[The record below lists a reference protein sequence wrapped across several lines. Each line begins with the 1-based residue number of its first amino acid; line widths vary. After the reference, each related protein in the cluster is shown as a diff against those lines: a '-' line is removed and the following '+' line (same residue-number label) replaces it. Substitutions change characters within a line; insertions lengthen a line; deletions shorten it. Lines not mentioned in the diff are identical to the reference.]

1 MLKHRTLA
9 IFACTAALIGHGS
22 AYAQTPSV
30 GGDGTAGQIAPAPLP
45 AGDAGP
51 AASSAASDTR
61 FDGVVIPEGFERQ
74 SALVTAA
81 ELMGADIYDREGA
94 SIGKVADLVIGID
107 VAQSGGADRESTH
120 GLTKTESIPDQQAG
134 EAPNAAAQTA
144 AEVVADGQ
152 GDAAATAAQGT
163 GSTTPAQ
170 NNTTSTGATA
180 AQGTEGMTPDAA
192 ATQSG
197 TQVTPPAANGAQDG
211 AATEGR
217 LSHAVVDIGGFLG
230 IGAHTAAI
238 PVEDLAIFRSTTETR
253 VYVAL
258 SREQLEVLP
267 IFNKDDPATLGRS
280 MVGSN

>member
-1 MLKHRTLA
+1 MLKHRTWA
-9 IFACTAALIGHGS
+9 IFACTAAFIGHGS

-30 GGDGTAGQIAPAPLP
+30 GDDGAAGQLAPALLP
-45 AGDAGP
+45 AGDAGSAP
-51 AASSAASDTR
+51 SSAASDTR

-94 SIGKVADLVIGID
+94 SIGKVADLVIGMD

-134 EAPNAAAQTA
+134 EAPNAAAQSA

-152 GDAAATAAQGT
+152 GDAAAIATQGT

-170 NNTTSTGATA
+170 ASKTSTGATA
-180 AQGTEGMTPDAA
+180 AEGTEGMTPDAA

-197 TQVTPPAANGAQDG
+197 TQVTPPATSGAQDG
-211 AATEGR
+211 AAAEGR
-217 LSHAVVDIGGFLG
+217 LSHAIVDIGGFLG
-230 IGAHTAAI
+230 MGAHTTAI
-238 PVEDLAIFRSTTETR
+238 PVEDLAIFRSATETR

-258 SREQLEVLP
+258 SREQLEALP